1 MKRTDQREWVFKLIF
16 QDTINKIEDTKD
28 LLSNH
33 KLNED
38 ETFIVESINSY
49 KKNFEKIDKILQ
61 DNSPKGMPK
70 LSRVVKSIIYL
81 SINEIYF
88 LDIPVSVSIN
98 EAVNIAKKFSNE
110 DDYKIVN
117 LILGNIVRNDNK
129 WENP

>member
-61 DNSPKGMPK
+61 DNAPKGMPK

-117 LILGNIVRNDNK
+117 LILGNIVRNENK

>member
-1 MKRTDQREWVFKLIF
+1 MKRIDQREWVFKLIF
-16 QDTINKIEDTKD
+16 QDTINKIEDD
-28 LLSNH
+28 EEILSNH
-33 KLNED
+33 NLSCD
-38 ETFIVESINSY
+38 ETFIVDSIKSY
-49 KKNFEKIDKILQ
+49 KKNFEKIDRIIQ
-61 DNSPKGMPK
+61 ANIPKGMPK

-98 EAVNIAKKFSNE
+98 EAVNLAKKFSAE

>member
-16 QDTINKIEDTKD
+16 QDAINKIEDREEI
-28 LLSNH
+28 LANHNLS
-33 KLNED
+33 ED
-38 ETFIVESINSY
+38 ETFIVDSINSY
-49 KKNFEKIDKILQ
+49 KENFEKIDKILEE
-61 DNSPKGMPK
+61 NIPKGMPK

-98 EAVNIAKKFSNE
+98 EAVNLAKKFSDE

>member
-16 QDTINKIEDTKD
+16 QDTINKIEDKEEI
-28 LLSNH
+28 LANHNLS
-33 KLNED
+33 ED
-38 ETFIVESINSY
+38 ETFIVDSIKSY
-49 KKNFEKIDKILQ
+49 KDNFEKLDDILER
-61 DNSPKGMPK
+61 NIPKGMPK

-98 EAVNIAKKFSNE
+98 EAVNLAKKFSAE

-117 LILGNIVRNDNK
+117 LILGNIVRNDSK

>member
-16 QDTINKIEDTKD
+16 QDTINKIEDDVEILANHD
-28 LLSNH
+28 LSG
-33 KLNED
+33 D
-38 ETFIVESINSY
+38 ETFIVDSIKSY
-49 KKNFEKIDKILQ
+49 KNNFGEIDKILQ
-61 DNSPKGMPK
+61 TNLPKGMPK

-98 EAVNIAKKFSNE
+98 EAVNLAKKFSAE

-129 WENP
+129 WESL

>member
-16 QDTINKIEDTKD
+16 QDTINKIEDD
-28 LLSNH
+28 EEILANHNLSG
-33 KLNED
+33 D
-38 ETFIVESINSY
+38 ETFIVDSIKSY
-49 KKNFEKIDKILQ
+49 KKNFEKIDQILQ
-61 DNSPKGMPK
+61 ANIPKGMPK

-98 EAVNIAKKFSNE
+98 EAVNLAKKFSAE

-117 LILGNIVRNDNK
+117 LILGNIVRNENK
-129 WENP
+129 

>member
-16 QDTINKIEDTKD
+16 QDTINKIEDD
-28 LLSNH
+28 EEILANHNLSG
-33 KLNED
+33 D
-38 ETFIVESINSY
+38 ETFIVDSIKSY
-49 KKNFEKIDKILQ
+49 KKNFEKIDQILQ
-61 DNSPKGMPK
+61 ANIPKGMPK

-98 EAVNIAKKFSNE
+98 EAVNLAKKFSAE

-117 LILGNIVRNDNK
+117 LILGNIVRNENK
-129 WENP
+129 WESP

>member
-16 QDTINKIEDTKD
+16 QDTINKIEDKEEI
-28 LLSNH
+28 LANHNLS
-33 KLNED
+33 ED
-38 ETFIVESINSY
+38 ETFIVDSIKSY
-49 KKNFEKIDKILQ
+49 KENFDKINEILER
-61 DNSPKGMPK
+61 NIPKGMPK

-98 EAVNIAKKFSNE
+98 EAVNLTKKFSAE

-129 WENP
+129 

>member
-33 KLNED
+33 KLSED

-61 DNSPKGMPK
+61 DNAPKGMPK

>member
-49 KKNFEKIDKILQ
+49 KKDFEKIDKILQ
-61 DNSPKGMPK
+61 DNAPKGMPK

-117 LILGNIVRNDNK
+117 LILGNIVRNENK

>member
-16 QDTINKIEDTKD
+16 QDTINKIEDD
-28 LLSNH
+28 EEILANH
-33 KLNED
+33 NISGD
-38 ETFIVESINSY
+38 ETFIVDSIKSY
-49 KKNFEKIDKILQ
+49 KKNFEKIDQILQ
-61 DNSPKGMPK
+61 ANIPKGMPK

-98 EAVNIAKKFSNE
+98 EAVNLAKKFSAE

-117 LILGNIVRNDNK
+117 LILGNIVRNENK
-129 WENP
+129 WESP

>member
-61 DNSPKGMPK
+61 DNAPKGMPK

-88 LDIPVSVSIN
+88 LDIPVSVSIH